1 MRNRKTDVQDSL
13 REIAQVLGDLR
24 LSVER
29 IDASLVVRDPG
40 NVRSADA
47 YDGLRKQIAV
57 SAGDRRRLL
66 VLLTELGEAI
76 RRKEDH
82 QSLQAR
88 FDEWSSQA
96 GIGVLSEF
104 NSEHFDYV
112 ETDGS
117 EVEMSQPA
125 YVEIE
130 SGRTIR
136 RGVASGPVLNQITE
150 EVQNVENKSDGDL
163 S

>member
-1 MRNRKTDVQDSL
+1 MRNRKLSVDEGLQESG
-13 REIAQVLGDLR
+13 EVLIDLR
-24 LSVER
+24 RSIER

-47 YDGLRKQIAV
+47 YDGLRKQIAI

-104 NSEHFDYV
+104 NSDHFDYV
-112 ETDGS
+112 ENDGN
-117 EVEMSQPA
+117 EIAISQPA
-125 YVEIE
+125 YVEID

-136 RGVASGPVLNQITE
+136 RGVASGPALKQKTE
-150 EVQNVENKSDGDL
+150 EVQNKKNESDGEI

>member
-24 LSVER
+24 FSVER

-117 EVEMSQPA
+117 EVEISQPA

-150 EVQNVENKSDGDL
+150 EVQNAENKSDGDL

>member
-1 MRNRKTDVQDSL
+1 MRNRKLSVDEGLQ
-13 REIAQVLGDLR
+13 EIGEVLIDLR
-24 LSVER
+24 RSIER

-47 YDGLRKQIAV
+47 YDGLRKQIAI

-104 NSEHFDYV
+104 NSDHFDYV
-112 ETDGS
+112 ENDGN
-117 EVEMSQPA
+117 EIAISQPA
-125 YVEIE
+125 YVEID

-136 RGVASGPVLNQITE
+136 RGVASGPALKQKTE
-150 EVQNVENKSDGDL
+150 EVQNKKNESDGEI

>member
-1 MRNRKTDVQDSL
+1 MRNPKINIEESL
-13 REIAQVLGDLR
+13 REIEQVLGDLR

-47 YDGLRKQIAV
+47 YDGLRKQIAI

-104 NSEHFDYV
+104 NSDHFDYV
-112 ETDGS
+112 ENDGN
-117 EVEMSQPA
+117 EIAISQPA
-125 YVEIE
+125 YVEID

-136 RGVASGPVLNQITE
+136 RGVASGPALKQKTE
-150 EVQNVENKSDGDL
+150 EVHNKKNESDGEI

>member
-1 MRNRKTDVQDSL
+1 MRNRKTDVQNSL

-24 LSVER
+24 FSVER

-117 EVEMSQPA
+117 EVEISQPA

-150 EVQNVENKSDGDL
+150 EVQNAENKSDGDL

>member
-1 MRNRKTDVQDSL
+1 M
-13 REIAQVLGDLR
+13 
-24 LSVER
+24 
-29 IDASLVVRDPG
+29 
-40 NVRSADA
+40 
-47 YDGLRKQIAV
+47 
-57 SAGDRRRLL
+57 
-66 VLLTELGEAI
+66 
-76 RRKEDH
+76 
-82 QSLQAR
+82 
-88 FDEWSSQA
+88 
-96 GIGVLSEF
+96 SEF

-117 EVEMSQPA
+117 EVEISQPA

-150 EVQNVENKSDGDL
+150 EVQNAENKSDGDL

>member
-1 MRNRKTDVQDSL
+1 MRNRKQSVEEGLQ
-13 REIAQVLGDLR
+13 EIGQVLIDLQR
-24 LSVER
+24 SIER

-47 YDGLRKQIAV
+47 YDGLRKQIAI

-104 NSEHFDYV
+104 NSDHFDYV
-112 ETDGS
+112 ENDGN
-117 EVEMSQPA
+117 EIAISQPA
-125 YVEIE
+125 YVEID

-136 RGVASGPVLNQITE
+136 RGVASGPALKQKTE
-150 EVQNVENKSDGDL
+150 EVEDKKNESDGEI

>member
-1 MRNRKTDVQDSL
+1 MRNPKINIEESL
-13 REIAQVLGDLR
+13 REIEQVLGDLR

-82 QSLQAR
+82 QSLQSR
-88 FDEWSSQA
+88 FEEWSSQS
-96 GIGVLSEF
+96 GISVLSEF
-104 NSEHFDYV
+104 DSEHFDYL
-112 ETDGS
+112 ETDTT
-117 EVEMSQPA
+117 EVEISQPA
-125 YVEIE
+125 YVEFE

-136 RGVASGPVLNQITE
+136 RGVASGPRIIQSID
-150 EVQNVENKSDGDL
+150 EVKSSEIESDVKE

>member
-117 EVEMSQPA
+117 DVEISQPA

-136 RGVASGPVLNQITE
+136 RGVASGPVLNRTTE

>member
-1 MRNRKTDVQDSL
+1 MKNQKLNVVDELQ
-13 REIAQVLGDLR
+13 EIGSVLVDLR
-24 LSVER
+24 LSIER

-88 FDEWSSQA
+88 FEEWSSQA
-96 GIGVLSEF
+96 GITVLSEL
-104 NSEHFDYV
+104 NSEHFDYL
-112 ETDGS
+112 ETDGGK
-117 EVEMSQPA
+117 VEISQPA
-125 YVEIE
+125 YVEID

-136 RGVASGPVLNQITE
+136 RGVASGPPRRAVRGE
-150 EVQNVENKSDGDL
+150 SDSKDPESDGEK

>member
-1 MRNRKTDVQDSL
+1 MRNRKQSVGEGLQ
-13 REIAQVLGDLR
+13 EIGQVLIDLQR
-24 LSVER
+24 SIER

-47 YDGLRKQIAV
+47 YDGLRKQIAI

-104 NSEHFDYV
+104 NSEYFDYV
-112 ETDGS
+112 ETDS
-117 EVEMSQPA
+117 DAIDISQPA

-136 RGVASGPVLNQITE
+136 RGVASGPVQNQITE
-150 EVQNVENKSDGDL
+150 EAQNVENESDGDL

>member
-1 MRNRKTDVQDSL
+1 MRNRKLNVVDELQ
-13 REIAQVLGDLR
+13 EIGSVLVDLR
-24 LSVER
+24 LSIER

-88 FDEWSSQA
+88 FEEWSSQA
-96 GIGVLSEF
+96 GITVLSEL
-104 NSEHFDYV
+104 NSEHFDY
-112 ETDGS
+112 
-117 EVEMSQPA
+117 
-125 YVEIE
+125 
-130 SGRTIR
+130 
-136 RGVASGPVLNQITE
+136 
-150 EVQNVENKSDGDL
+150 
-163 S
+163 

>member
-1 MRNRKTDVQDSL
+1 MRNPKINIEESL
-13 REIAQVLGDLR
+13 REIEQVLGDLR

-88 FDEWSSQA
+88 FEEWSSQS
-96 GIGVLSEF
+96 GISVLSEF
-104 NSEHFDYV
+104 DSEHFDYL
-112 ETDGS
+112 ETDTTG
-117 EVEMSQPA
+117 VEISQPA

-136 RGVASGPVLNQITE
+136 RGVASGPRNIQSIDEVKTSEIESDSE
-150 EVQNVENKSDGDL
+150 ES
-163 S
+163 